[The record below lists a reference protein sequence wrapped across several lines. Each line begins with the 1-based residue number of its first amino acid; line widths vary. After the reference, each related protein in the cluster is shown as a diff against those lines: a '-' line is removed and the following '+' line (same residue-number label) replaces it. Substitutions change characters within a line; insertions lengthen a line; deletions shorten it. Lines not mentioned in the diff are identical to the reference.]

1 MGFKKGLI
9 GKIFNN
15 KNCNYFRIIK
25 VGNFVI
31 NAHMQSK
38 PSHMSIFL
46 KTQSLKSTFSH
57 GLNFCLYKE
66 KSI

>member
-1 MGFKKGLI
+1 LEKYLI
-9 GKIFNN
+9 TKIVIIL
-15 KNCNYFRIIK
+15 RIIK

-38 PSHMSIFL
+38 PSRMSIFL

-57 GLNFCLYKE
+57 GLNFGLYKE